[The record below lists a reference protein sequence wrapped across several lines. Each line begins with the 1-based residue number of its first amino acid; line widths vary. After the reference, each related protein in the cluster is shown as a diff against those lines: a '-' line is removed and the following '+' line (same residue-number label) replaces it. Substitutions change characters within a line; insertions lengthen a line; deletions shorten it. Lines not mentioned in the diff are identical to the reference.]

1 MAGIYI
7 HIPFCQR
14 RCIYCDFYSTTDA
27 DRTVSYVRALKKE
40 LLLRRDYLHGEHV
53 ETIYF
58 GGGTPSQL
66 SVSQLSEILDCI
78 YSGFEVSKNAEI
90 TIECNP
96 DDLSEEYVGGLR
108 CLAFNRVSMGVQS
121 FSDEHLSRLRR
132 RHTAAQAVEAVRRL
146 QKSGIANIS
155 IDLIYGLPGETL
167 QEWKK
172 DLDAAFSL
180 DVPHLSAY
188 HLMYEEGTPLYKLY
202 QQHKVS
208 EVAEDLSVAMFET
221 LIDKSAA
228 AGYEHYE
235 ISNFCY
241 PDMFSR
247 HNSSYWHGVP
257 YLGCGASAHSFDGR
271 SRQWNV
277 ASLDGYIDGVESGTL
292 NCEVEELDL
301 YMRYNDF
308 VMTALRTSIG
318 LPIAQ
323 MRLQFGAELSD
334 YCMKMARTSLSNGLL
349 ETVERDGDRYL
360 KLTRKGIFVSDDVM
374 SDLMWV

>member
-27 DRTVSYVRALKKE
+27 DRTVSYVRALRKE
-40 LLLRRDYLHGEHV
+40 FQMRKDYLHGETI

-66 SVSQLSEILDCI
+66 SVSQLAEILDGI
-78 YSGFEVSKNAEI
+78 YSVFEVGDNAEV

-96 DDLSEEYVGGLR
+96 DDLSEDYVRGLR
-108 CLAFNRVSMGVQS
+108 SLAFNRVSMGVQS
-121 FSDEHLSRLRR
+121 FSDEHLTRLRR
-132 RHTAAQAVEAVRRL
+132 RHSAEQAIYAVRCL

-167 QEWKK
+167 SEWKS
-172 DLDAAFSL
+172 DLDKAFSL

-241 PDMFSR
+241 PDMYSR
-247 HNSSYWHGVP
+247 HNSSYWHGIP

-277 ASLDGYIDGVESGTL
+277 ASLSEYIEGIENGKL
-292 NCEVEELDL
+292 NCETEELDI
-301 YMRYNDF
+301 YTRYNDF

-318 LPIAQ
+318 LSIFQ

-349 ETVERDGDRYL
+349 EIAERDGDRYL
-360 KLTRKGIFVSDDVM
+360 KLSRKGIFVSDDVM

>member
-27 DRTVSYVRALKKE
+27 DRTVSYVCALKKE
-40 LLLRRDYLHGEHV
+40 LLLRKDYLHGERI

-66 SVSQLSEILDCI
+66 SVSQLAEILDCI
-78 YSGFEVSKNAEI
+78 YSIFEVSKNAEV
-90 TIECNP
+90 TVECNP
-96 DDLSEEYVGGLR
+96 DDLSEEYVSGLR
-108 CLAFNRVSMGVQS
+108 SLAFNRVSMGVQS
-121 FSDEHLSRLRR
+121 FIDEHLSRLRR

-167 QEWKK
+167 LEWKN

-241 PDMFSR
+241 SDMYSR

-257 YLGCGASAHSFDGR
+257 YLGCGASAHSFDGA

-277 ASLDGYIDGVESGTL
+277 ASLSEYIEGVEAGKL
-292 NCEVEELDL
+292 NCEVEELDI
-301 YMRYNDF
+301 YTRYNDF

-318 LPIAQ
+318 LSVAQ

-349 ETVERDGDRYL
+349 EIVERDGDRYL

>member
-27 DRTVSYVRALKKE
+27 DRTVFYVRALRKE
-40 LLLRRDYLHGEHV
+40 FQMRKDYLHGETI
-53 ETIYF
+53 ETIYL

-66 SVSQLSEILDCI
+66 SVSLLAEILDGI
-78 YSGFEVSKNAEI
+78 YSVFEVGENAEV

-96 DDLSEEYVGGLR
+96 DDLSEDYVRGLR
-108 CLAFNRVSMGVQS
+108 SLAFNRVSMGVQS
-121 FSDEHLSRLRR
+121 FSDEHLARLRR
-132 RHTAAQAVEAVRRL
+132 RHSAAQAIEAVRCL

-167 QEWKK
+167 SEWKS
-172 DLDAAFSL
+172 DLDKAFSL

-228 AGYEHYE
+228 AGYDHYE

-241 PDMFSR
+241 HDMYSR
-247 HNSSYWHGVP
+247 HNSSYWHGIP

-318 LPIAQ
+318 VPLAQ

-349 ETVERDGDRYL
+349 EIAERDDDSYL

>member
-27 DRTVSYVRALKKE
+27 DRTVSYVRALRKE
-40 LLLRRDYLHGEHV
+40 FQMRKDYLHGETI
-53 ETIYF
+53 ETIYL

-66 SVSQLSEILDCI
+66 SVSQLAEIFDGI
-78 YSGFEVSKNAEI
+78 YSVFEVGENAEV

-96 DDLSEEYVGGLR
+96 DDLSEDYVRGLR
-108 CLAFNRVSMGVQS
+108 SLAFNRVSMGVQS
-121 FSDEHLSRLRR
+121 FSDEHLTRLRR
-132 RHTAAQAVEAVRRL
+132 RHSAAQAIEAVRCL

-167 QEWKK
+167 SEWKS
-172 DLDAAFSL
+172 DLDKAFSL

-241 PDMFSR
+241 PDMYSR
-247 HNSSYWHGVP
+247 HNSSYWHGIP

-277 ASLDGYIDGVESGTL
+277 ASLSEYIEGIENGKL
-292 NCEVEELDL
+292 NCETEELDICTC
-301 YMRYNDF
+301 YNDF

-318 LPIAQ
+318 LSISQ

-334 YCMKMARTSLSNGLL
+334 YCMRMARTSLSNGLL
-349 ETVERDGDRYL
+349 EIAERDGDRYL
-360 KLTRKGIFVSDDVM
+360 KLSRKGIFVSDDVM